1 MLLLKDNLDL
11 NKIMK
16 YLERTVKHASNARK
30 VLMELIEEYPSNTQV
45 IRQLG
50 ILLKDIEHS
59 DDEAELLFVQANAI
73 EDSNSKSIHQQ

>member
-1 MLLLKDNLDL
+1 MERVHFDTETAKGYFRHVCMLLLKDNLDL

-45 IRQLG
+45 
-50 ILLKDIEHS
+50 
-59 DDEAELLFVQANAI
+59 
-73 EDSNSKSIHQQ
+73 